1 MKEKKENEFYYVYK
15 LTNPITGEFYFG
27 SRKSKKQPHEDYKYL
42 GSMKTWII
50 DKSVLVKTI
59 IKSDFK
65 SHEECVIYES
75 EIIRLNI
82 NDILNRNYNI
92 PNVGFYTKGK
102 NCGGDKNSFYGK
114 KHSEEHKKLI
124 SNLTKGNKNP
134 SYGKKWVNNGKDV
147 LYIKKEELDYYLN
160 NGWVLGNLKVK
171 EKNSLFGQKR
181 KWINDGYKMLYVLE
195 EKLDEYLDNN
205 WVLGR
210 IITDNMIKSFKTI
223 GEKSKGRINKYGY
236 KLKNLRW
243 ISNNGVNKRVYLSD
257 LDDYLKNGWVLGRSS
272 SLGENNKN
280 TNLTQIIVDD
290 IRNKYLNGFSIKE
303 LVKTFSKP
311 SGSIQGI
318 IYNKTWKD
326 NNYGELLNKKR
337 GL

>member
-134 SYGKKWVNNGKDV
+134 SYGKKWVNNGKETI
-147 LYIKKEELDYYLN
+147 LIEKERLGYYLN
-160 NGWVLGNLKVK
+160 NGWVFGNL
-171 EKNSLFGQKR
+171 NSVTFNTSNR
-181 KWINDGYKMLYVLE
+181 KWVNNGEKMLYIKE
-195 EKLDEYLDNN
+195 EELSYYLNN
-205 WVLGR
+205 GWVSGR
-210 IITDNMIKSFKTI
+210 IIT
-223 GEKSKGRINKYGY
+223 NKMLEG
-236 KLKNLRW
+236 
-243 ISNNGVNKRVYLSD
+243 
-257 LDDYLKNGWVLGRSS
+257 
-272 SLGENNKN
+272 
-280 TNLTQIIVDD
+280 
-290 IRNKYLNGFSIKE
+290 
-303 LVKTFSKP
+303 
-311 SGSIQGI
+311 
-318 IYNKTWKD
+318 
-326 NNYGELLNKKR
+326 NKKISQTFKLR
-337 GL
+337 KTKKGE